1 MRAVVSDAASAPAST
16 TFLFAG
22 FAGVALVLGIVGV
35 YGVLS
40 FLVSRR
46 SREMG
51 VRMALG
57 AQRGDVLLLIMKEGA
72 RFSLTGI
79 ALGLAGA
86 FFLARLLAAQLYG
99 ISPVDSIT
107 YASVALIV
115 AVVTLAACYVPA
127 RRAMQVDPMVAM
139 RGE

>member
-1 MRAVVSDAASAPAST
+1 
-16 TFLFAG
+16 
-22 FAGVALVLGIVGV
+22 
-35 YGVLS
+35 
-40 FLVSRR
+40 
-46 SREMG
+46 
-51 VRMALG
+51 MALG
-57 AQRGDVLLLIMKEGA
+57 ALRGDVLRLVMKEGA

-86 FFLARLLAAQLYG
+86 FFLARLLATQLYG

-107 YASVALIV
+107 YVSVASIV

-127 RRAMQVDPMVAM
+127 RRAMRVDPMVAM